1 MSVKLNRGGE
11 AIPVVTINTVT
22 EGRMVILAPSSQTY
36 DYGSFEDLP
45 GVRLPNNSTEAQK
58 ADYMLRFRED
68 PRQGF
73 LDGLPGEDTYE
84 NRDGWGRTTPNAPA
98 TGVTVYG
105 VNPGNQETPQ
115 VIASGVRAIAY
126 TAATFTVQSGMYVYS
141 ATLAPGI
148 ELEVTNISDDT
159 AAEAGKLKV
168 GSTNPVAI
176 VERFDTSTLD
186 LTVRQ
191 LRR

>member
-1 MSVKLNRGGE
+1 MSVNMNRPGE
-11 AIPVVTINTVT
+11 AIPVVTITSVT
-22 EGRMVILAPSSQTY
+22 EGRMVILAPSSESY

-58 ADYMLRFRED
+58 ADYLVRFRED
-68 PRQGF
+68 PREGF
-73 LDGLPGEDTYE
+73 LDGLPGEDTHQ
-84 NRDGWGRTTPNAPA
+84 NRDGWGNGDPNAPA

-105 VNPGNQETPQ
+105 VNPGNQVTPQ
-115 VIASGVRAIAY
+115 TIASGVRALAH
-126 TAATFTVQSGMYVYS
+126 TASTFTVQSGMYVYS

-148 ELEVTNISDDT
+148 ELEVANLTDDT
-159 AAEAGKLKV
+159 TDAGKLKV

-176 VERFDTSTLD
+176 VEVFNSSTLE

>member
-1 MSVKLNRGGE
+1 MFKSSDTRTVRDCQKKAKGSEMNTSKKKPKGSRTHQSVQMNLRCE
-11 AIPVVTINTVT
+11 
-22 EGRMVILAPSSQTY
+22 Q
-36 DYGSFEDLP
+36 
-45 GVRLPNNSTEAQK
+45 AQK

-105 VNPGNQETPQ
+105 VNPGNQETAQ

-148 ELEVTNISDDT
+148 ELEVTNITDDT